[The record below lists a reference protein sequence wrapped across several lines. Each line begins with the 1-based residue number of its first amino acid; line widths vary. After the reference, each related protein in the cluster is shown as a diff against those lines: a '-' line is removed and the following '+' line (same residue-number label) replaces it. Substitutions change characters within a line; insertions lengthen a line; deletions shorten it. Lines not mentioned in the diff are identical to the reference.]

1 MTLREWLPLVGIT
14 LSAFI
19 FNTSEFMPIGLL
31 TDIAMDFGIS
41 EARAGMLISIYAW
54 VVMAMSLPLMI
65 LCSRIP
71 LRPLLL
77 GVIALFAVSQVLS
90 SISTGYYTL
99 LASRIGVAFAH
110 SVFWS
115 IATPIATRIVPA
127 SHQSTAM
134 GMVVTGTSIAM
145 IFGLPMGRFI
155 GLAAGW
161 RMTRRSGVIDFLESA
176 SNLRSDH
183 RRGCG
188 QVGSVWFDKVAG
200 YAGCVSLAA
209 APFPFTTF

>member
-41 EARAGMLISIYAW
+41 EARAGLLISIYAW

-77 GVIALFAVSQVLS
+77 GVIALFAVSQVFS

-161 RMTRRSGVIDFLESA
+161 RMITT
-176 SNLRSDH
+176 
-183 RRGCG
+183 
-188 QVGSVWFDKVAG
+188 
-200 YAGCVSLAA
+200 SLPLVRQAA
-209 APFPFTTF
+209 AVVISISMPRSS

>member
-41 EARAGMLISIYAW
+41 EARAGLLISIYAW

-99 LASRIGVAFAH
+99 LASRIGIALPTPFSGPSPPPSRHA
-110 SVFWS
+110 SSPPPTSPLPWAWS
-115 IATPIATRIVPA
+115 SPGHP
-127 SHQSTAM
+127 
-134 GMVVTGTSIAM
+134 
-145 IFGLPMGRFI
+145 
-155 GLAAGW
+155 
-161 RMTRRSGVIDFLESA
+161 
-176 SNLRSDH
+176 
-183 RRGCG
+183 
-188 QVGSVWFDKVAG
+188 
-200 YAGCVSLAA
+200 
-209 APFPFTTF
+209 